1 MPQGNKYRSSRRA
14 LAWTRL
20 PDQKLLDHRLCDL
33 GLGIRESTLEERIE
47 QIYRELGERGIR
59 FRPHFWL
66 SDDWF
71 TPDGTT
77 GTAVPFYMAH
87 PRLTKL
93 EGAQMLE
100 IEGGTVDWCM
110 RILRHETGH
119 TLDNAYCLRRRRNRQ
134 RLFGMPSKPYPD
146 YYSPKPYSKSYV
158 VHLDSWYAQS
168 HPDEDFAET
177 FAVWL
182 YCDSKW
188 ERKYALWPALKK
200 LEYMDKLMKEIAG
213 KAPLV
218 TTRRSIA
225 PLSSLT
231 RTLRDHYRAKR
242 KLYQVDFPKNYDCGL
257 PRLFSNA
264 PEFAQNT
271 PAAAFLSRIRKKVR
285 HIVARRTGVYQY
297 AIDQVFEEMISR
309 CRHLDLRLTISAEE
323 TKIEFAVLLT
333 VHTMDYLHSGRYRL
347 AL

>member
-1 MPQGNKYRSSRRA
+1 MPRRNKDLSPRRA
-14 LAWTRL
+14 RAWTRL
-20 PDQKLLDHRLCDL
+20 SDEKLLTLRLCDL
-33 GLGIRESTLEERIE
+33 DLGIKGSILEERIE
-47 QIYRELGERGIR
+47 QLYRELGERGIR

-100 IEGGTVDWCM
+100 VEGGTADWCM

-119 TLDNAYCLRRRRNRQ
+119 TLDNAHCLRRRRHRQ
-134 RLFGMPSKPYPD
+134 RIFGKPSQPYPD

-182 YCDSKW
+182 DSDSKW
-188 ERKYALWPALKK
+188 ERKYALWPAMKK

-225 PLSSLT
+225 PLSNLT
-231 RTLRDHYRAKR
+231 KTLREHYRAKR
-242 KLYQVDFPKNYDCGL
+242 ELYQVDFPKNYDRGL
-257 PRLFSNA
+257 RHLFSND
-264 PEFAQNT
+264 PEFASNSS
-271 PAAAFLSRIRKKVR
+271 ASVFLTRIRKKVR
-285 HIVARRTGVYQY
+285 RIVARRTGVYQY
-297 AIDQVFEEMISR
+297 AIDQVLEEMISR
-309 CRHLDLRLTISAEE
+309 CRHLDLRLTTSAEE